1 LDQILIYG
9 KMIMDSDSGDDKIYE
24 IQSLIN
30 NNSETIIRLLEL
42 SHCEDWSIR
51 HLAIER
57 LGEFGGEYH
66 FTESI
71 NRIRQGLSDSSG
83 LVRST
88 CILVLGDWQD
98 NESLEQIV
106 EFLVDEDWIVRI
118 AAAEA
123 VGNIGDS
130 SKAEILEQLL
140 ETIEDDNE
148 RVFFYL
154 GLVLLDQTQ
163 WVTQI
168 LDSLN
173 SNCYLTRCAAANSLI
188 SCVTEQNR
196 AVILESLK
204 QALAKEETRAAYSS
218 IEGAIK
224 TLEEE
229 T

>member
-1 LDQILIYG
+1 MNLDDEQDAIAEILLFT
-9 KMIMDSDSGDDKIYE
+9 DSDDKT
-24 IQSLIN
+24 LA
-30 NNSETIIRLLEL
+30 RLLEL
-42 SHCEDWSIR
+42 SYHSNWFIR
-51 HLAIER
+51 NRALEKI
-57 LGEFGGEYH
+57 GEFGGKH
-66 FTESI
+66 LFAESI
-71 NRIRQGLSDSSG
+71 RRIRAGILDEDE
-83 LVRST
+83 LIRST

-98 NESLEQIV
+98 RESLEQIV
-106 EFLVDEDWIVRI
+106 EYLTDENCTVRI
-118 AAAEA
+118 ATAEA
-123 VGNIGDS
+123 VGCMGDT
-130 SKAEILEQLL
+130 SKVEILEKSL

-148 RVFFYL
+148 RVFFYF
-154 GLVLLDQTQ
+154 GLVLLGQEK

-173 SNCYLTRCAAANSLI
+173 SDYYRTRCAAANSLI

-204 QALAKEETRAAYSS
+204 QALAKEETVAARSS

>member
-1 LDQILIYG
+1 
-9 KMIMDSDSGDDKIYE
+9 MSDPHK
-24 IQSLIN
+24 
-30 NNSETIIRLLEL
+30 
-42 SHCEDWSIR
+42 
-51 HLAIER
+51 
-57 LGEFGGEYH
+57 
-66 FTESI
+66 
-71 NRIRQGLSDSSG
+71 

-88 CILVLGDWQD
+88 CILILGDWQD
-98 NESLEQIV
+98 KESLDQIV
-106 EFLVDEDWIVRI
+106 EFLTDDDCVIRF

-123 VGNIGDS
+123 VGSIGDS
-130 SKAEILEQLL
+130 SKAEILEKLL
-140 ETIEDDNE
+140 TTIDDDNE
-148 RVFFYL
+148 RVFFYF
-154 GLVLLDQTQ
+154 GLVLLGQTQ